1 MAHPEIARYTE
12 TNITPAILVNSSAS
26 IYGVPLTLFPSLT
39 SSVLSLICRENTC
52 TIWYKSTLI
61 VVQVNCR
68 RVGGNQFLYIFC
80 SHIKRKIIF
89 LKSCQKRGVLT
100 FKYFSLSLS
109 LSFFSCSCIKRL
121 KDSGF
126 FIPVAKNKCL
136 HLSIYL
142 FTPAFFAKW
151 NGIRPFCFY
160 QTARFELWSSRYWPR
175 INVRFPR
182 RVRSL
187 MDVRV
192 TRRYWKSVIGDS
204 LRKVFGDKYS
214 HLLT

>member
-1 MAHPEIARYTE
+1 MTDGRKS
-12 TNITPAILVNSSAS
+12 VF
-26 IYGVPLTLFPSLT
+26 IYFFFS
-39 SSVLSLICRENTC
+39 
-52 TIWYKSTLI
+52 
-61 VVQVNCR
+61 
-68 RVGGNQFLYIFC
+68 YI
-80 SHIKRKIIF
+80 KWKIIF
-89 LKSCQKRGVLT
+89 LKSCQKGERKILA
-100 FKYFSLSLS
+100 FKYFL
-109 LSFFSCSCIKRL
+109 FFFLLFSSSCSCIKRL

-126 FIPVAKNKCL
+126 FVPAAKNKCL

-142 FTPAFFAKW
+142 FRPAFFAKW

-175 INVRFPR
+175 INVRFSR